1 VLKKIVCKMIG
12 ATTAHGLIDFTT
24 FYSYIIWVLNTNA
37 SISFYYSRGFTN
49 DLWALKSVK
58 QL

>member
-1 VLKKIVCKMIG
+1 MIG